1 MTTGDLLKA
10 LLDIANLK
18 QKSFAE
24 RMYTSPSKISKIIS
38 GKLLVSSV
46 EANSFSEQAARIIAD
61 EVFENNCYFKFRDI
75 FPVIFDFS
83 SRYDLNDFLYSAFQ
97 YTIEQDRDANGDPSG
112 LSHNN
117 KYYSG
122 NKQVLYMTSIIL
134 SDYLKADKRDR
145 LVFYSS
151 LQQFFGHYASLLDK
165 LIILPAKM
173 KREIIFHQLF
183 DQDHFKT
190 LSQEY
195 KANILESLFESE
207 LYSDFYRWQVK
218 VDSSKPFLL
227 LEDKFIMLYDKQ
239 IDGTPQLTVICNRSE
254 LEHFSQLVNDLFKS
268 AKQMSFNHDNIQ
280 DYFNGRRDETQSFAL
295 DEKLKTM
302 LATPP
307 AGSMPEQGNKQI
319 GDLFD
324 NMLKDEAYVYM
335 SADSLESFIFNA
347 EVIVPYYLTVDL
359 SLEERIQFSTLI
371 RDYVAGIRPGLINII
386 NTQLNSFSVLCEDG
400 LSLVSLMHPA
410 SKRVKYHLFASEL
423 IGPELKQAALES
435 GISTSDYIDRLL
447 VQAKKKHRNH

>member
-207 LYSDFYRWQVK
+207 LYSDFYRWQAK

-227 LEDKFIMLYDKQ
+227 LEDKVIMLYDS
-239 IDGTPQLTVICNRSE
+239 RST
-254 LEHFSQLVNDLFKS
+254 
-268 AKQMSFNHDNIQ
+268 A
-280 DYFNGRRDETQSFAL
+280 R
-295 DEKLKTM
+295 
-302 LATPP
+302 
-307 AGSMPEQGNKQI
+307 
-319 GDLFD
+319 
-324 NMLKDEAYVYM
+324 
-335 SADSLESFIFNA
+335 
-347 EVIVPYYLTVDL
+347 L
-359 SLEERIQFSTLI
+359 S
-371 RDYVAGIRPGLINII
+371 
-386 NTQLNSFSVLCEDG
+386 
-400 LSLVSLMHPA
+400 
-410 SKRVKYHLFASEL
+410 
-423 IGPELKQAALES
+423 
-435 GISTSDYIDRLL
+435 
-447 VQAKKKHRNH
+447 